1 VRLEIGILEEREGD
15 GGWERVDLGGE
26 AGFRRARGRIEVEGE
41 QILVHY
47 ACKWARLAIP
57 K

>member
-1 VRLEIGILEEREGD
+1 MRLEIGILAAREGD

-26 AGFRRARGRIEVEGE
+26 AGFRRARGRIEAEGG
-41 QILVHY
+41 QILVHC